1 MSWKNIEEF
10 AISGIVILTCMAI
23 GWAVVVGGLWMLG
36 VL

>member
-1 MSWKNIEEF
+1 MSWRDIEEF
-10 AISGIVILTCMAI
+10 AISGLVVLGCMAI